1 MSQQTLHPIHCQ
13 FKLNWISHASTPGAE
28 IHHNRGGE
36 RERDRMVGVLG
47 ERRELEV
54 LLANVKESEIK
65 KKGE

>member
-1 MSQQTLHPIHCQ
+1 M
-13 FKLNWISHASTPGAE
+13 NGISHTSAQGAE
-28 IHHNRGGE
+28 IRHSRVGE